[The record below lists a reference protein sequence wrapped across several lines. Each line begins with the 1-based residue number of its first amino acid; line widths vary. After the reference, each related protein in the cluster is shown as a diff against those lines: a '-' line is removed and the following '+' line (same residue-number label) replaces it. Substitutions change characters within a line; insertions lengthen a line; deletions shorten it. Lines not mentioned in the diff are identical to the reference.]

1 MDIILRRHTL
11 LDTPSFILTLVAL
24 SALLLISKW
33 VRIVTPLFQRYFIPT
48 SIIAGLLGLAAG
60 PQVLGKIVPGETFDS
75 GLFTEGIM
83 ETFGLMPEIL
93 ITIIFAALFLGKS
106 LPGPKS
112 IWKQAGPQLS
122 YGLTVGWG
130 QYVIGLLLALFVLST
145 FFDLPPAAGALIEIS
160 FQGGPGTAAGLSS
173 TFESLN
179 FEDGADLAL
188 GLATIGILSA
198 VIAGMIIVNWGIRKN
213 KTKQAEKPSEL
224 SQSEKKGI
232 FTEEGVSA
240 GNLTTRQQS
249 IESLTIHVAHIGA
262 AIGIGLLVQWAFV
275 ELEKLTWGAMF
286 DVYIFEYVPLFP
298 LAMAGGVVVQLL
310 SRRLFKYNIIN
321 RDLVKRIQGL
331 SLDLLITAS
340 VASLSLTVIGNN
352 LLPFLILAAAGILW
366 NVLALLF
373 LAPRMM
379 PDHWFER
386 GIVDFG
392 QSMGMTPT
400 GLLLLQ
406 IVDPERKT
414 PAFDS
419 FGYKQLLFEPVMGG
433 GLFTAASL
441 PLIVQFGAV
450 PMLILTSV
458 LFVVWLL
465 IGLLHFGR
473 K

>member
-1 MDIILRRHTL
+1 MN
-11 LDTPSFILTLVAL
+11 TPSFILALVAL
-24 SALLLISKW
+24 SALLLIGKW
-33 VRIVTPLFQRYFIPT
+33 IRIVTPLFQRYFIPT

-60 PQVLGKIVPGETFDS
+60 PQVLGKIIPGDTLNA
-75 GLFTEGIM
+75 GLFTEEIM
-83 ETFGLMPEIL
+83 DTFALMPKIL

-112 IWKQAGPQLS
+112 IWKKAGPQLS

-173 TFESLN
+173 TFESLD
-179 FEDGADLAL
+179 FADGADLAL

-198 VIAGMIIVNWGIRKN
+198 VIAGIIIVNWGIRNN
-213 KTKQAEKPSEL
+213 KTKHAEKPSEL
-224 SQSEKKGI
+224 SQHEKMGI
-232 FTEEGVSA
+232 ITEEEEPVSA
-240 GNLTTRQQS
+240 GNLTTSQQS
-249 IESLTIHVAHIGA
+249 IESLTIHIAHIGA
-262 AIGIGLLVQWAFV
+262 AIGIGLIVQWVFV
-275 ELEKLTWGAMF
+275 ELERLTWGAMF

-298 LAMAGGVVVQLL
+298 LAMAGSVVVQLL
-310 SRRLFKYNIIN
+310 SRRLFKFNIIN
-321 RDLVKRIQGL
+321 RDLIQRIQGL

-352 LLPFLILAAAGILW
+352 FLPFLILAAAGILW

-379 PDHWFER
+379 PNHWFER
-386 GIVDFG
+386 GVVDFG

-450 PMLILTSV
+450 PMLIITSI